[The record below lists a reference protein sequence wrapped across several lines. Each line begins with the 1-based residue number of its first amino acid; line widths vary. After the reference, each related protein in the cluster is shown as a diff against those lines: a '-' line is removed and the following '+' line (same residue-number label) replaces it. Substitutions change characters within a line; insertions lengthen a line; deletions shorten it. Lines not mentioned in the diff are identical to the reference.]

1 MSPEPLVDVGV
12 ASLLPAL
19 VTIVLALWT
28 RQVIAS
34 LFAGILMGSLVVAAS
49 QGGLLD
55 PAAWS
60 EANPITR
67 YLVPALGS
75 SKYAKI
81 LLIYLWCLG
90 GLLGLWDRTGGA
102 RFFAESVGRSF
113 VRGRRSSLLFA
124 WLLGLIFHQGG
135 TPSTVLAAS
144 TARPIA
150 DKHRVSHEELAYVV
164 DSTASPVA
172 TLLPFNA
179 WPAFV
184 AATVAGTIPV
194 LLPDEAAG
202 QAMFFAAIRFNFYAI
217 FAVLATLLASLGV
230 LPWMGR
236 TLREARQR
244 SLEHGLLDR
253 EGAEPMIPEVDGSDA
268 RDSRYTPHIV
278 DFAVPLGALLG
289 IAIGSYVVTGE
300 SWVNEAFSCAVLSAM
315 VVAWLRGMS
324 LNDVIAAFVKGCQKM
339 TIGALVLGLA
349 VTIGEVSKDLG
360 TGQFVVDLLGGRVA
374 PAALPAVLTGLCMA
388 IAFAT
393 GTSWGPY
400 GVVFP
405 LAMPLA
411 WAVLPDPTFVQIC
424 FGAVLG
430 GAVFGDQCSPI
441 SDTTILSSMF
451 TGCDLVDHVRTQLPL
466 ALAAA
471 GLGVVASTIC
481 VLALV

>member
-1 MSPEPLVDVGV
+1 MSPDPFSAG
-12 ASLLPAL
+12 AWSLLPAL
-19 VTIVLALWT
+19 VTIILALWT

-34 LFAGILMGSLVVAAS
+34 LFAGIVTGSLVVAATH
-49 QGGLLD
+49 GGLLD

-67 YLVPALGS
+67 YLIPSIGS

-90 GLLGLWDRTGGA
+90 GLLGLWQRTGGA
-102 RFFAESVGRSF
+102 RFFAESVGRNL

-144 TARPIA
+144 TAKPVG

-179 WPAFV
+179 WPAFT
-184 AATVAGTIPV
+184 AATVVGTIP
-194 LLPDEAAG
+194 LLASEAAG
-202 QAMFFAAIRFNFYAI
+202 VSMFFASVKFNFYAM
-217 FAVLATLLASLGV
+217 FAVASTLALSLGK
-230 LPWMGR
+230 LPWLGS
-236 TLREARQR
+236 TLAAARRR
-244 SLEHGLLDR
+244 SLERGLLDR
-253 EGAEPMIPEVDGSDA
+253 EGAEPMIPLSDA
-268 RDSRYTPHIV
+268 AEDTSLAPGYVPHLL
-278 DFAVPLGALLG
+278 DFTVPLGALLS
-289 IAIGSYVVTGE
+289 IAIGSYLLTGDA
-300 SWVNEAFSCAVLSAM
+300 WVNEAFSCSVLLAM
-315 VVAWLRGMS
+315 FVAWARGMS
-324 LNDVIAAFVKGCQKM
+324 LANVIGAFVAGCEKM

-360 TGQFVVDLLGGRVA
+360 TGQYVVDLFGGQIPPPV
-374 PAALPAVLTGLCMA
+374 LPAVLTGLCMA

-393 GTSWGPY
+393 GTSWGTY

-411 WAVLPDPTFVQIC
+411 WAVAPDPTFVQIC

-451 TGCDLVDHVRTQLPL
+451 TGCDLIDHVRTQLPL

-471 GLGVVASTIC
+471 GLGVIASTLC
-481 VLALV
+481 VITLV

>member
-1 MSPEPLVDVGV
+1 MVAEPITAGV
-12 ASLLPAL
+12 WSLLPAL
-19 VTIVLALWT
+19 VTIALALWT

-34 LFAGILMGSLVVAAS
+34 LLAGILTGSLVVAATN
-49 QGGLLD
+49 GGLLD
-55 PAAWS
+55 PGAWS
-60 EANPITR
+60 EANPLSR
-67 YLVPALGS
+67 YLIPALGS

-81 LLIYLWCLG
+81 LLVYLWCLG
-90 GLLGLWDRTGGA
+90 GLLGLWQATGGA
-102 RFFAESVGRSF
+102 RTFAETVGRKL
-113 VRGRRSSLLFA
+113 VRGRRSSLFFA
-124 WLLGLIFHQGG
+124 WLLGIVFHQGG

-164 DSTASPVA
+164 DSTASPIA
-172 TLLPFNA
+172 TVLPFNA

-184 AATVAGTIPV
+184 AATVAGTIPMIG
-194 LLPDEAAG
+194 DEGAG
-202 QAMFFAAIRFNFYAI
+202 IALFFDSIRFNFYAL
-217 FAVLATLLASLGV
+217 FAVTATLLLALGW
-230 LPWMGR
+230 LPWLGGTLASARRRAIETGR
-236 TLREARQR
+236 
-244 SLEHGLLDR
+244 LDR
-253 EGAEPMIPEVDGSDA
+253 EGAQPMIPVDGEDPGHLPG
-268 RDSRYTPHIV
+268 YTPHVV
-278 DFAVPLGALLG
+278 DFAIPLAALLG
-289 IAIGSYVVTGE
+289 IAIGSYLVTGS

-324 LNDVIAAFVKGCQKM
+324 LPVVIASFVDGCAKM

-360 TGQFVVDLLGGRVA
+360 TGAYVVELLGDRLSPGM
-374 PAALPAVLTGLCMA
+374 LPPVLTLLCMA
-388 IAFAT
+388 IAFST
-393 GTSWGPY
+393 GTSWGTY

-411 WAVLPDPTFVQIC
+411 WAVAPDPVFVQIC

-466 ALAAA
+466 SLAAA
-471 GLGVVASTIC
+471 TLGALASTVC
-481 VLALV
+481 VWLLV

>member
-1 MSPEPLVDVGV
+1 MLDQPFDVGV
-12 ASLLPAL
+12 WSLLPAG
-19 VTIVLALWT
+19 VTILLALLT

-34 LFAGILMGSLVVAAS
+34 LLAGILAGSVVVAAS
-49 QGGLLD
+49 HGGLLD
-55 PAAWS
+55 AAAWS
-60 EANPITR
+60 EANPISR
-67 YLVPALGS
+67 YLIPAIGS
-75 SKYAKI
+75 PKFAKI

-90 GLLGLWDRTGGA
+90 GLLGLWQRTGGA
-102 RFFAESVGRSF
+102 RYFAESVGRNL
-113 VRGRRSSLLFA
+113 VRGRRSSLFFA

-144 TARPIA
+144 TAKPVA
-150 DKHRVSHEELAYVV
+150 DAHRASHEELAYVV

-184 AATVAGTIPV
+184 AATVAGSIPS
-194 LLPDEAAG
+194 LLPDEVAG
-202 QAMFFAAIRFNFYAI
+202 QAMFFAAIKYNFYAI
-217 FAVLATLLASLGV
+217 FAVLSTLLVALGV
-230 LPWMGR
+230 MPWMGR
-236 TLREARQR
+236 TLRAARNR
-244 SLEHGLLDR
+244 AIEEGLLDR
-253 EGAEPMIPEVDGSDA
+253 VGAQPMIPDDPDRTE
-268 RDSRYTPHIV
+268 RDESYSPHIA

-289 IAIGSYVVTGE
+289 IAIGSYLVTG
-300 SWVNEAFSCAVLSAM
+300 SAWVDEAFSSALLLAM
-315 VVAWLRGMS
+315 VVAWVRGMT
-324 LNDVIAAFVKGCQKM
+324 LANIIGAFVAGCQKM
-339 TIGALVLGLA
+339 TVGALVLGLA

-360 TGQFVVDLLGGRVA
+360 TGQFVVDLLGGRVS
-374 PAALPAVLTGLCMA
+374 PLTLPAILTGLCMM

-393 GTSWGPY
+393 GTSWGTY

-411 WAVLPDPTFVQIC
+411 WAVAPDPVFVEIC

-471 GLGVVASTIC
+471 ALGALASTVC
-481 VLALV
+481 VLFLL